1 MQGIQAIPKLGSIAS
16 QKVRYVNPLW
26 TASPTSKLN
35 FITFSSVMAWNL
47 VKFWGFLNCW
57 HFWSEGYPT
66 GMDGKGFFSQGGV
79 GRGGGLNLQG
89 GARNILH
96 IYQLIEIVC
105 YSWGNLDLHCVKL
118 SYCYFDHN
126 HCSYFILLSCC
137 FIMAFLI
144 WKDSRVRA
152 ARVFHRAGQG
162 GTGRG
167 VHPWYPTIFCIQ
179 NCTTKRKK

>member
-26 TASPTSKLN
+26 TLSPTSKLN
-35 FITFSSVMAWNL
+35 FIAFSSVMAWNL

-57 HFWSEGYPT
+57 HFWSEGYPS
-66 GMDGKGFFSQGGV
+66 GMDGKGFFSQGRV
-79 GRGGGLNLQG
+79 GLGGGLNLRSTEHI
-89 GARNILH
+89 AYISADWNCIL
-96 IYQLIEIVC
+96 QLRKP
-105 YSWGNLDLHCVKL
+105 WFALHVKL

-152 ARVFHRAGQG
+152 ARVFHRAGRG
-162 GTGRG
+162 GAGRPSL
-167 VHPWYPTIFCIQ
+167 VSYYLLHPELYNKT
-179 NCTTKRKK
+179 